1 MPPRWEL
8 GHKSDYFAQNL
19 SLPLGLF
26 NPSSASTDDLED
38 FGEGLKPAHPQR
50 LWSQDGAEARLERC
64 LLPGSLRRP
73 RVNSLPAY
81 AVKVHPFSPMR
92 PFTSEERKFRL
103 RALPLL
109 YHTRQTV
116 LSYWEDYEYLFPPF
130 FFFPPPFS
138 GKRQMWPRHQSR
150 QRSLK

>member
-1 MPPRWEL
+1 MVTGR
-8 GHKSDYFAQNL
+8 
-19 SLPLGLF
+19 
-26 NPSSASTDDLED
+26 
-38 FGEGLKPAHPQR
+38 
-50 LWSQDGAEARLERC
+50 AEAWLERC

-109 YHTRQTV
+109 YHTSQTV
-116 LSYWEDYEYLFPPF
+116 LSYWEDYEYLFSPPF
-130 FFFPPPFS
+130 F
-138 GKRQMWPRHQSR
+138 
-150 QRSLK
+150 SLRLSVEKGRCGQDIRVVRGP